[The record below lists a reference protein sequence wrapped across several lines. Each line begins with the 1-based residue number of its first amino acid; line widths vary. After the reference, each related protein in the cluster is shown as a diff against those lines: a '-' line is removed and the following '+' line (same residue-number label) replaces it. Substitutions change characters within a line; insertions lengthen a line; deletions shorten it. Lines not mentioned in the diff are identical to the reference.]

1 LNGFIS
7 LLSIIFKLHM
17 KELIITNKIL
27 NWYDIHKRTL
37 PWRKKT
43 SLKKK
48 QYYTLVSEFMLQQTQ
63 VVTVIPYFNR
73 FIKNIPDLETLANFE
88 NRKLIKLWEGLGYY
102 SRVRNLKKAAKIVI
116 KDFNKKLPENFL
128 DLKSLPGIGDYT
140 ASAILAIAFNK
151 PFIPLDGNVERV
163 LKRYLYLKKEN
174 QIQKNNLIESKK
186 ILGTSIRSSD
196 YAQALMEL
204 GAIICKPKK
213 PLCQKCPIS
222 KNCKSLA
229 KQDFVLKKIKKDSKD
244 KYFLLKIYKKNNKY
258 LLVKNRNFN
267 FLKNFNIFPMEELIR
282 PKNFNQNLNFKMS
295 NMNMNIK
302 IKNNKVIKP
311 IPFSYWIDPKKLKN
325 HTLPTF
331 TKKIFTYLENHK

>member
-1 LNGFIS
+1 MKDQ
-7 LLSIIFKLHM
+7 IIA
-17 KELIITNKIL
+17 NKIL
-27 NWYDIHKRTL
+27 NWYDINKRSL

-43 SLKKK
+43 SSKKK

-63 VVTVIPYFNR
+63 VATVIPYFNQ
-73 FIKNIPDLETLANFE
+73 FIKNIPDLETLASYE

-102 SRVRNLKKAAKIVI
+102 SRARNLKKTAQNII
-116 KDFNKKLPENFL
+116 KDFNKKLPDNFL

-140 ASAILAIAFNK
+140 ASAISAIAFNK
-151 PFIPLDGNVERV
+151 PLIPLDSNIERV

-174 QIQKNNLIESKK
+174 QIKKENLIKSKK
-186 ILGTSIRSSD
+186 ALGTSSRSSD

-204 GAIICKPKK
+204 GALICKPNN
-213 PLCQKCPIS
+213 PLCNKCPIL
-222 KNCKSLA
+222 KNCKSFI
-229 KQDFVLKKIKKDSKD
+229 KKDFVLTKIKKNNKD
-244 KYFLLKIYKKNNKY
+244 KYFLLKVYKKDNKY

-267 FLKNFNIFPMEELIR
+267 FLKNFNIFPMKELTN

-302 IKNNKVIKP
+302 IQNNKIIKP

-325 HTLPTF
+325 YTLPTF
-331 TKKIFTYLENHK
+331 TKKIVTYLENYK

>member
-1 LNGFIS
+1 
-7 LLSIIFKLHM
+7 M
-17 KELIITNKIL
+17 KDQIITNKIL
-27 NWYDIHKRTL
+27 NWYDINKRSL

-43 SLKKK
+43 SSKKR

-73 FIKNIPDLETLANFE
+73 FIKNIPDLETLASFE

-102 SRVRNLKKAAKIVI
+102 SRVRNLKKTAQVII
-116 KDFNKKLPENFL
+116 KDFNKKLPDNFL

-140 ASAILAIAFNK
+140 ASAISAIAFNK

-174 QIQKNNLIESKK
+174 QIQKDNLIKSKK
-186 ILGTSIRSSD
+186 VLGTSSRSSD

-204 GAIICKPKK
+204 GALICRPNN
-213 PLCQKCPIS
+213 PLCEKCPIS
-222 KNCKSLA
+222 KNCKSFA
-229 KQDFVLKKIKKDSKD
+229 KQDFILNKIKKINKD
-244 KYFLLKIYKKNNKY
+244 KYFLLKVYKKNDKY
-258 LLVKNRNFN
+258 LLVKNKNFN
-267 FLKNFNIFPMEELIR
+267 FLKNFNIFPMQELIR

-295 NMNMNIK
+295 NMNMNIE
-302 IKNNKVIKP
+302 IKNDKMTKP

-325 HTLPTF
+325 YTLPTF
-331 TKKIFTYLENHK
+331 TKKIVKYLENHK

>member
-1 LNGFIS
+1 MKDQIIS
-7 LLSIIFKLHM
+7 
-17 KELIITNKIL
+17 NKIL
-27 NWYDIHKRTL
+27 NWYDINKRSL

-43 SLKKK
+43 SSKKK

-73 FIKNIPDLETLANFE
+73 FIKNIPDLETLASFE
-88 NRKLIKLWEGLGYY
+88 NRKLIKYWEGLGYY

>member
-1 LNGFIS
+1 
-7 LLSIIFKLHM
+7 M
-17 KELIITNKIL
+17 KDQIITNKIL
-27 NWYDIHKRTL
+27 NWYDINKRSL

-43 SLKKK
+43 SSKKK

-73 FIKNIPDLETLANFE
+73 FIKNIPDLETLASYE

-102 SRVRNLKKAAKIVI
+102 SRVKNLKKAAQVVI
-116 KDFNKKLPENFL
+116 KDFNKKLPNNFL

-163 LKRYLYLKKEN
+163 LKRYLYLKNEN
-174 QIQKNNLIESKK
+174 QIQKDNLIKSKK
-186 ILGTSIRSSD
+186 VLGTSSRSSE

-204 GAIICKPKK
+204 GALICRPNN
-213 PLCQKCPIS
+213 PLCEKCPIS
-222 KNCKSLA
+222 KNCKSYA
-229 KQDFVLKKIKKDSKD
+229 KQDFILNKIKKNNKD
-244 KYFLLKIYKKNNKY
+244 KYFLLKVYKKNNKY
-258 LLVKNRNFN
+258 LLVKNRSFN
-267 FLKNFNIFPMEELIR
+267 FLKNFNIFPMQELIR

-295 NMNMNIK
+295 NMNMNIE
-302 IKNNKVIKP
+302 IKNDKMTKP

-325 HTLPTF
+325 YTLPTF
-331 TKKIFTYLENHK
+331 TKKIVTYLENHK